1 MVLIIFRENMEEKKM
16 NTEMLKKY
24 AELVVKTGI
33 NLQDKQQLLINSP
46 IECASF
52 ARIIAEKAYEAG
64 AINVIVDYNDEE
76 LSLVKYN
83 KAPMESFEREPKY
96 AALSRE
102 QLIQEKTAFISISAR
117 DPELLS
123 GVDPS
128 KISTLAK
135 TTSKTMKDVSSAMMS
150 NEVQWCVVSI
160 PTKGWAKKVFPD
172 VSEAEAIEKLWNS
185 IFSIVRVDKESPV
198 SAWNEHLANL
208 KNRKEYLNEKN
219 FKYLYYKS
227 EGTDLTVELPEGH
240 LWLSGEENTKDGI
253 KFVANMPT
261 EEVFTLPKKDGVNG
275 YVTSKKPLNYGGNVI
290 DNFKLTL
297 KDGKIVDFNAEKGE
311 EILKGLLD
319 TDEGARYL
327 GEVALVGYNS
337 PISNSGLIF
346 FNTLFDENASCH
358 FAFGKAYP
366 SCLKNSENMS
376 EEELIKNG
384 ANDSLTHVD
393 FMIGSSELEII
404 GETAQGERI
413 QVFKNGD
420 WLI

>member
-1 MVLIIFRENMEEKKM
+1 M
-16 NTEMLKKY
+16 NIDILKNY
-24 AELVVKTGI
+24 AELIVKTGI

-46 IECASF
+46 IECAEF

-64 AINVIVDYNDEE
+64 AINVIVEYNDEE
-76 LSLVKYN
+76 LALIKYN
-83 KAPMESFEREPKY
+83 KAPIESFEKEPTY
-96 AALSRE
+96 VALSRE
-102 QLIQEKTAFISISAR
+102 ELIREKTAFISISAR

-123 GVDPS
+123 GVDPN

-135 TTSKTMKDVSSAMMS
+135 TTSKTMRKVSSSMMS

-172 VSEAEAIEKLWNS
+172 VPEAEAVEKLWNS

-198 SAWNEHLANL
+198 SEWNEHLENL
-208 KNRKEYLNEKN
+208 KKRKDYLNEKN
-219 FKYLYYKS
+219 FKYLHYKS

-240 LWLSGEENTKDGI
+240 LWLSGEESTKDGI
-253 KFVANMPT
+253 TFVANIPT

-290 DNFKLTL
+290 DNFKLTF
-297 KDGKIVDFNAEKGE
+297 KDGKIIDFNAEKGE

-327 GEVALVGYNS
+327 GEVALVGHDS

-366 SCLKNSENMS
+366 SCLKDSDNMS
-376 EEELIKNG
+376 EEELLSKG
-384 ANDSLTHVD
+384 VNDSLTHVD
-393 FMIGSSELEII
+393 FMIGSAELEII
-404 GETAQGERI
+404 GETIGGDKI

-420 WLI
+420 WVI

>member
-1 MVLIIFRENMEEKKM
+1 M
-16 NTEMLKKY
+16 NIEMLKKY
-24 AELVVKTGI
+24 AELVIKTGI
-33 NLQDKQQLLINSP
+33 NLQQKQQLLINSP
-46 IECASF
+46 IECADF
-52 ARIIAEKAYEAG
+52 ARIITEKAYEAG

-76 LSLVKYN
+76 LALIKYN
-83 KAPMESFEREPKY
+83 KARMESFEKEPKY
-96 AALSRE
+96 VALSRE
-102 QLIQEKTAFISISAR
+102 QLIKEKTAFISISAR

-123 GVDPS
+123 GVDPK

-135 TTSKTMKDVSSAMMS
+135 TTSKVMKDVSSAMMS

-160 PTKGWAKKVFPD
+160 PTKGWAKKVFPN
-172 VSEAEAIEKLWNS
+172 VSETEAVAKLWDS
-185 IFSIVRVDKESPV
+185 IFSIVRIDKESPI
-198 SAWNEHLANL
+198 SAWNEHLTNL
-208 KNRKEYLNEKN
+208 KNRREYLNEKN

-227 EGTDLTVELPEGH
+227 KGTDLTIELPKDH
-240 LWLSGEENTKDGI
+240 LWLSGEEYSKDGI

-290 DNFKLTL
+290 DNFKLTF
-297 KDGKIVDFNAEKGE
+297 KDGKIVDFSAEKGE

-327 GEVALVGYNS
+327 GEVALVGHNS

-358 FAFGKAYP
+358 LAFGKAYP

-376 EEELIKNG
+376 EEELIGKG
-384 ANDSLTHVD
+384 VNDSLTHVD
-393 FMIGSSELEII
+393 FMIGSAELEII
-404 GETAQGERI
+404 GETYTGEKI
-413 QVFKNGD
+413 QVFENGD
-420 WLI
+420 WVI

>member
-1 MVLIIFRENMEEKKM
+1 M
-16 NTEMLKKY
+16 NIDILKNY
-24 AELVVKTGI
+24 AELIVKTGI

-46 IECASF
+46 IECAEF

-64 AINVIVDYNDEE
+64 AINVIVEYNDEE
-76 LSLVKYN
+76 LALIKYN
-83 KAPMESFEREPKY
+83 KAPIESFEKEPTY
-96 AALSRE
+96 VALSRE
-102 QLIQEKTAFISISAR
+102 ELIREKTAFISISAR

-123 GVDPS
+123 GVDPN

-135 TTSKTMKDVSSAMMS
+135 TTSKTMRKVSSSMMS

-172 VSEAEAIEKLWNS
+172 VSEAEAVEKLWNS

-198 SAWNEHLANL
+198 SEWNEHLENL
-208 KNRKEYLNEKN
+208 KKRKDYLNEKN
-219 FKYLYYKS
+219 FKYLHYKS

-240 LWLSGEENTKDGI
+240 LWLSGEESTKDGI
-253 KFVANMPT
+253 TFVANIPT

-290 DNFKLTL
+290 DNFKLTF
-297 KDGKIVDFNAEKGE
+297 KDGKIIDFNAEKGE

-327 GEVALVGYNS
+327 GEVALVGHDS

-366 SCLKNSENMS
+366 SCLKDSDNMS
-376 EEELIKNG
+376 EEELLSKG
-384 ANDSLTHVD
+384 VNDSLTHVD
-393 FMIGSSELEII
+393 FMIGSAELEII
-404 GETAQGERI
+404 GETIGGDKI

-420 WLI
+420 WVI

>member
-1 MVLIIFRENMEEKKM
+1 M
-16 NTEMLKKY
+16 NTDILRKY
-24 AELVVKTGI
+24 AELVVKKGI

-46 IECASF
+46 IECAEF
-52 ARIIAEKAYEAG
+52 ARLIAEEAYEAG

-76 LSLVKYN
+76 LALIKYN
-83 KAPMESFEREPKY
+83 KAPMESFKREPKH
-96 AALSRE
+96 AVLSRE
-102 QLIQEKTAFISISAR
+102 QLIKEKTAFISISAR

-123 GVDPS
+123 GVDPN

-135 TTSKTMKDVSSAMMS
+135 TANRAMKDVSAAMMS

-160 PTKGWAKKVFPD
+160 PTKGWARKVFPD
-172 VSEAEAIEKLWNS
+172 LSEADAVENLWDS
-185 IFSIVRVDKESPV
+185 IFSIVRADKESPIE
-198 SAWNEHLANL
+198 AWNEHLEKL
-208 KNRKEYLNEKN
+208 KNRKDYLNEKN

-240 LWLSGEENTKDGI
+240 LWLSGEENSKDGI
-253 KFVANMPT
+253 NFVANIPT
-261 EEVFTLPKKDGVNG
+261 EEVFTLPKREGVNG
-275 YVTSKKPLNYGGNVI
+275 YVTSKKPLNYGGNLI

-297 KDGKIVDFNAEKGE
+297 KDGKIVDFTAEKGE
-311 EILKGLLD
+311 EILKGLLY

-366 SCLKNSENMS
+366 TCLKDGDNMS
-376 EEELIKNG
+376 EQELIKNG

-393 FMIGSSELEII
+393 FMVGSEELEII
-404 GETAQGERI
+404 GETAEGEKI

-420 WLI
+420 WVI

>member
-1 MVLIIFRENMEEKKM
+1 M
-16 NTEMLKKY
+16 NTDTLRKY
-24 AELVVKTGI
+24 AELVVKKGI

-46 IECASF
+46 IECAEF
-52 ARIIAEKAYEAG
+52 ARLIAEEAYEAG

-76 LSLVKYN
+76 LALIKYN
-83 KAPMESFEREPKY
+83 KAPMESFKREPKH
-96 AALSRE
+96 AVLLRE
-102 QLIQEKTAFISISAR
+102 QLIKEKTAFISISAR

-123 GVDPS
+123 GVDPN

-135 TTSKTMKDVSSAMMS
+135 TANRAMKDVSAAMMS

-160 PTKGWAKKVFPD
+160 PTKGWARKVFPD
-172 VSEAEAIEKLWNS
+172 LSEADAVENLWDS
-185 IFSIVRVDKESPV
+185 IFSIVRADKESPIE
-198 SAWNEHLANL
+198 AWNEHLEKL
-208 KNRKEYLNEKN
+208 KNRKDYLNEKN

-240 LWLSGEENTKDGI
+240 LWLSGEENSKDGI
-253 KFVANMPT
+253 NFVANIPT
-261 EEVFTLPKKDGVNG
+261 EEVFTLPKRDGVNG
-275 YVTSKKPLNYGGNVI
+275 YVTSKKPLNYGGNLI

-297 KDGKIVDFNAEKGE
+297 KDGKIVDFTAEKGE

-366 SCLKNSENMS
+366 TCLKDGDNMS

-393 FMIGSSELEII
+393 FMVGSEELEII
-404 GETAQGERI
+404 GETAEGEKI

-420 WLI
+420 WVI

>member
-1 MVLIIFRENMEEKKM
+1 M
-16 NTEMLKKY
+16 NKEMLKKY
-24 AELVVKTGI
+24 AELVVRTGI

-46 IECASF
+46 IECAEF
-52 ARIIAEKAYEAG
+52 ARIIAEIAYEAG

-76 LSLVKYN
+76 LALIKYN
-83 KAPMESFEREPKY
+83 KASMASFEKEPTY

-102 QLIQEKTAFISISAR
+102 ELIKEKTAFISIAAR

-123 GVDPS
+123 GVDPN

-135 TTSKTMKDVSSAMMS
+135 TSSRTMRKVSSSMMS

-172 VSEAEAIEKLWNS
+172 VSEAEAVEKLWNS

-198 SAWNEHLANL
+198 SEWNEHLENL
-208 KNRKEYLNEKN
+208 KKRKDYLNAKN
-219 FKYLYYKS
+219 FKYLHYKS
-227 EGTDLTVELPEGH
+227 QGTDLTVELPEGH
-240 LWLSGEENTKDGI
+240 LWLSGEENTKDGVT
-253 KFVANMPT
+253 FVANIPT

-290 DNFKLTL
+290 DNFKLTF
-297 KDGKIVDFNAEKGE
+297 KDGKIIGFNAEKGE

-327 GEVALVGYNS
+327 GEVALVGHDS

-366 SCLKNSENMS
+366 SCLKDSDNMS
-376 EEELIKNG
+376 EEELLSKG
-384 ANDSLTHVD
+384 VNDSLTHVD
-393 FMIGSSELEII
+393 FMIGSAELEII
-404 GETAQGERI
+404 GETIGGEKI

-420 WLI
+420 WVI